1 MKHLFF
7 LLFIGNF
14 IMLTSCSF
22 DESSENTSMESL
34 SKSDLDAIKK
44 FAVDYYSFNDA
55 VNRIKIEQMQKIKRR
70 IKQNDNLSIG
80 YSDKEKAFME
90 MKVKELGISAQN
102 MFINI
107 GMNKAILSEVCDKD
121 DYAVYA
127 ISGML
132 VISYAADNDLLD
144 IEQDG
149 LEITME
155 DIKRGADCLVQV
167 LGFDLK
173 AMGLYFTEG
182 MVIEKKAFITLCE
195 GVIKKV
201 ASRAALG
208 GAGAAL
214 LVTEWIMCFTGF
226 W

>member
-22 DESSENTSMESL
+22 DESSENTSMETL

-149 LEITME
+149 MEITME
-155 DIKRGADCLVQV
+155 DVKRGVDCLVQV

-214 LVTEWIMCFTGF
+214 LVTEWIMCFTGL

>member
-1 MKHLFF
+1 
-7 LLFIGNF
+7 
-14 IMLTSCSF
+14 MLTSCSF
-22 DESSENTSMESL
+22 DESSENTSMETL

-55 VNRIKIEQMQKIKRR
+55 VNRIKNEQMQKIKRR